1 MTDVPNIA
9 LRAYQLWDAA
19 GRPEGKSD
27 EFYFAAEEEFRLLI
41 EKRTAAGEGHSLGHD
56 DEIQTFKDLP
66 GNP

>member
-41 EKRTAAGEGHSLGHD
+41 ESGRRPVRDIRLDTMTKSKHSK
-56 DEIQTFKDLP
+56 IFP
-66 GNP
+66 